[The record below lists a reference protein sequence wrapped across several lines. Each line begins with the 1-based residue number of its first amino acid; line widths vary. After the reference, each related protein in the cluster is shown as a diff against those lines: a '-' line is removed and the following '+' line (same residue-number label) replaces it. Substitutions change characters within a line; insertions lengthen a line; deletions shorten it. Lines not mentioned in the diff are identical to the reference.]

1 MDNFEKNKRLLEC
14 KNLEVAFYMEGDKVV
29 HAVNDVSYY
38 VDRNEVV
45 AVVGESGCGKSVTQ
59 MSTLQLIVPP
69 GKIVNGDIVFDG
81 IQLLKDGKN
90 CTKMEDIRGNRIS
103 MIFQEPMTSLNP
115 VFTVGQ
121 QLTDIIR
128 AHKKMTKKEA
138 WNIATE
144 ALKEV
149 GIPDA
154 ASRMKNYPFEM
165 SGGMRQRV
173 LIALSVAC
181 QTDLI
186 IADEPTTALDVTVQA
201 QVMELLMDLKSRH
214 NSSIIVVTHNLGLVS
229 RYADRIY
236 VMYAGRVIESGTTK
250 DILTE
255 PKHPYTLGLL
265 DAVPKIED
273 DKNVDLVPIEGA
285 PPSLSALPDY
295 CAFYPRCPYK
305 NEGCKSKEIPELKVA
320 GENNHYCACHMVSDG
335 GLDNGR

>member
-1 MDNFEKNKRLLEC
+1 MDNNKENRLLEC
-14 KNLEVAFYMEGDKVV
+14 EGLKVAFYMEGNKVV
-29 HAVNDVSYY
+29 NAVNGVSYY
-38 VDRNEVV
+38 VNRNEVV

-69 GKIVNGDIVFDG
+69 GKIVEGNITFDG
-81 IQLLKDGKN
+81 IQLLKDGK
-90 CTKMEDIRGNRIS
+90 TATDMEKIRGNRIS

-115 VFTVGQ
+115 VFTVGK

-128 AHKKMTKKEA
+128 THKKMSKKEA
-138 WNIATE
+138 WDLATR
-144 ALKEV
+144 ALDAV

-201 QVMELLMDLKSRH
+201 QVMELLMRIKKEH

-236 VMYAGRVIESGTTK
+236 VMYAGRVIESGTTEE
-250 DILTE
+250 ILTD
-255 PKHPYTLGLL
+255 PLHPYTLGLL
-265 DAVPKIED
+265 AAVPKIDDED
-273 DKNVDLVPIEGA
+273 QEELVPIDGA
-285 PPSLSALPDY
+285 PPSLSSLPDY
-295 CAFYPRCPYK
+295 CAFYPRCPYRTDACK
-305 NEGCKSKEIPELKVA
+305 NSDIPTLAAKEGTE
-320 GENNHYCACHMVSDG
+320 HYCACHRFADG
-335 GLDNGR
+335 GLSNGK